1 MIETRSAHELQ
12 FVIVM
17 DGGADDDEVEDV
29 LERLAGVGAHG
40 RVAPGRD
47 ATVIGA
53 IGEHGLI
60 GNLTFDDLDGIDRV
74 LPVSKPYKLVA
85 LETSPDPTVIQV
97 RGRRLGGDHFGLIAG
112 PCTVESREQTLTTA
126 RAVHAAGASMLRG
139 GAFKPRTSPYS
150 FRGLGEEALA
160 ILDEAREETGL
171 PLVTELLDPRHI
183 DVVAETTDVIQIG
196 ARNMQNFLLLAEVG
210 RTDKPVL
217 LKRGP
222 SASIEEL
229 LMAAEYILN
238 EGNSRVILC
247 ERGIRTFES
256 ATRYTLDIGSIPVLK
271 ERTHLPVIVDPSH
284 AAGRR
289 ELVPALAR
297 AAVAAGADGLIVEA
311 HPRPEEALC
320 DAPQLIRTADFSAFA
335 DEIRDL
341 VALMGKVMG

>member
-1 MIETRSAHELQ
+1 MIETSNGHELQ

-17 DGGADDDEVEDV
+17 DSAAADDEVEDV
-29 LERLAGVGAHG
+29 LDRLAGAGARG

-53 IGEHGLI
+53 IGAHGLL
-60 GNLTFDDLDGIDRV
+60 GHLSLDGIGSIERV

-97 RGRRLGGDHFGLIAG
+97 RGRRVGGDHFALIAG
-112 PCTVESREQTLTTA
+112 PCTVESREQTLITA

-150 FRGLGEEALA
+150 FRGLGTDALA
-160 ILDEAREETGL
+160 ILSEAREETGL
-171 PLVTELLDPRHI
+171 PVVTELLDPRHI
-183 DVVAETTDVIQIG
+183 DVVAATADVIQIG
-196 ARNMQNFLLLAEVG
+196 ARNMQNFLLLTEVG

-229 LMAAEYILN
+229 LMAAEYIVS

-256 ATRYTLDIGSIPVLK
+256 ATRFTLDIGAVPVLK

-297 AAVAAGADGLIVEA
+297 AAVAAGADGIIVET
-311 HPRPEEALC
+311 HPCPEEALC
-320 DAPQLIRTADFSAFA
+320 DAPQLIRTAQFGSFA
-335 DEIRDL
+335 DEIRSL
-341 VALMGKVMG
+341 VALMGKVIG